1 MWPLDHHLLANNAH
15 CKVTKTTAL
24 DPGICYGGGGGG
36 GAVLP
41 EGQQCMRSCLLF
53 QRGGG
58 GGGGGGAV
66 RKLNEPIRHSHARIL
81 Y

>member
-36 GAVLP
+36 GGFTRGAAMYAKLFAV
-41 EGQQCMRSCLLF
+41 ST
-53 QRGGG
+53 GGG
-58 GGGGGGAV
+58 GGGGQSA
-66 RKLNEPIRHSHARIL
+66 S
-81 Y
+81 